1 LALNIRAYDL
11 CSNFGNPKY
20 GENYSMLGA
29 FVGGISG
36 LCLAIGHHSGGN
48 EQTEFWLMPV

>member
-1 LALNIRAYDL
+1 LAPNIRAYEP
-11 CSNFGNPKY
+11 CSNFGNQKY

-36 LCLAIGHHSGGN
+36 LCLAIGHLSGGN
-48 EQTEFWLMPV
+48 EQTEF